1 MMTVKK
7 LTLVAALA
15 GFICL
20 SFSASQAARKVV
32 GFDNQSRSRGLLK
45 TVPGQLNYQG
55 YLADAGDSS
64 AVTATVE
71 MTFRLFDSETK
82 GVELWSET
90 HTMVPV
96 SEGLFQVLL
105 GSQTAFPAGLF
116 DGTLLWLQTEIG
128 AEVLVPRKSLV
139 STAYSHRANSAE
151 MLLDYTLTDLD
162 DRWVN
167 EDQLNSVT
175 SAMINDLEIVDVD
188 ISGTAAIDPSKI
200 AGTAWTGDN
209 DGIGSGLDADLL
221 DGQEAAAFMGTADLD
236 HLDAADGDPANA
248 VYVDNDGNVGIGTT
262 SPTAPLTIQTIVGTE
277 VQFVTD
283 GSNVDVAAPVQFNLG
298 TSGPFNLHLQTNT
311 QNRLA
316 ITGAGDVGIGTTTPG
331 YPLEVNGAVSATTYW
346 GDGSNLTGISGT
358 SDGDWTISGSDLY
371 SAVAGNVG
379 IGTTTPGAKLQVV
392 DATGNYALLCN
403 AVYGVYGRNISGD
416 NYGYLGG
423 SGIGVYGKD
432 NDTGNYGYLGGGTYG
447 VYGYSSAPKDDGE
460 LPTISSAVYGEAQ
473 GLGASG
479 VYGIHTDSGNLGVL
493 GHPDYAG
500 YFDGD
505 VEVTGD
511 LAIGIGPSLYPLNVH
526 GMANMLEFRMP
537 TGAAA
542 GHVLTSDASGVG
554 TWQTAPAG
562 LWSQLTPDYISANI
576 SPVCQI
582 YADTGD
588 WWGLLHAYDPQT
600 AAATHWYNEGARVAN
615 CYDSPVTPDIFG
627 LYALAGSDSN
637 DIAVYGYGDEW
648 GGYFGCEP
656 GGVALYAEASDT
668 SIVGMMGS
676 SSGGVY
682 GGYGL
687 ENYGILGYST
697 IYANYFRHKESPSD
711 GDGQSTVYAY
721 RMRDSRSDGSSYL
734 ASGVNSAIKAFNL
747 WGDSYTFAVAG
758 HSFNDYPRSGGIIG
772 GDNGGTYWGSYGY
785 KNSSSNTYGGYA
797 TSWSS
802 GAGKGDAASGIGLG
816 AWGDLFGA
824 DIHGRV
830 YGTYTEGG
838 DYGLYSH
845 GMVVRDDLDV
855 HLQPAGT
862 GSNTVLYTNVS
873 TDVTVQTSGYCRLS
887 QGRCQ
892 VTFDENFRR
901 VVSPEVPVVV
911 TVTPIGGSNG
921 VHLDRVDPSGF
932 TVVENNAGKGDAQVA
947 FIAIGRRA
955 GYEDPQLPVE
965 VVSADYVD
973 KISRGLHNDADTS
986 TDGQGLYYEDGRLI
1000 VGQHTSMLPNPDKS
1014 REPVEEAQPQLPR
1027 KPRRDERREVS
1038 QDNRIR

>member
-1 MMTVKK
+1 MTVKK
-7 LTLVAALA
+7 LALLAALA

-20 SFSASQAARKVV
+20 FFSVSQAARKVV
-32 GFDNQSRSRGLLK
+32 NFDHQARSRDLIK
-45 TVPGQLNYQG
+45 AVPGQLNYQG
-55 YLADAGDSS
+55 FLANAGDSS
-64 AVTATVE
+64 AVDAMLE
-71 MTFRLFDSETK
+71 MTFRIFDSETK
-82 GVELWSET
+82 GAELWSET

-96 SEGLFQVLL
+96 SEGLFQILL

-116 DGTLLWLQTEIG
+116 DGSTLWLQTEVG
-128 AEVLVPRKSLV
+128 AEVLVPRKPLV

-167 EDQLNSVT
+167 EDQLNSIT
-175 SAMINDLEIVDVD
+175 SAMINDLEIVDGD

-200 AGTAWTGDN
+200 SGTAWTGDN
-209 DGIGSGLDADLL
+209 DGAGSGLDADLL
-221 DGQEAAAFMGTADLD
+221 DGQEAAAFMGAADLD
-236 HLDAADGDPANA
+236 HLDAADGDPPNA
-248 VYVDNDGNVGIGTT
+248 VFVDNDGNVGIGTT
-262 SPTAPLTIQTIVGTE
+262 SPTAPLTIQTIVGTD

-283 GSNVDVAAPVQFNLG
+283 GSNADVAAPVQFNLG
-298 TSGPFNLHLQTNT
+298 TTGPFNLHLQTNT

-316 ITGAGDVGIGTTTPG
+316 ITGTGDVGIGTTSPAYPLDVNGAVNATTYYGDGSNLTGVAGTSDGDWTIDGSDMYSNVPGDVGIGTTTPG
-331 YPLEVNGAVSATTYW
+331 
-346 GDGSNLTGISGT
+346 
-358 SDGDWTISGSDLY
+358 
-371 SAVAGNVG
+371 
-379 IGTTTPGAKLQVV
+379 AKFQVM
-392 DATGNYALLCN
+392 DASGNYALLCN

-432 NDTGNYGYLGGGTYG
+432 NDTGNYGYLGGGSYG

-460 LPTISSAVYGEAQ
+460 LPTMSRAVYGEAQ

-479 VYGIHTDSGNLGVL
+479 VYGIHTDTGNLGVL

-526 GMANMLEFRMP
+526 GMANMLEFRMN
-537 TGAAA
+537 TGASE
-542 GHVLTSDASGVG
+542 GHVLTSDSDGVG
-554 TWQTAPAG
+554 TWQPGMWQAVP
-562 LWSQLTPDYISANI
+562 PDYIYPTT
-576 SPVCQI
+576 SPVFNV
-582 YADTGD
+582 YHDSTL
-588 WWGLLHAYDPQT
+588 WWGLSFVADPKT
-600 AAATHWYNEGARVAN
+600 SAVTNWYNDGASISHCFNRVGTS
-615 CYDSPVTPDIFG
+615 DLFG
-627 LYALAGSDSN
+627 LYAVAASDSN
-637 DIAVYGYGDEW
+637 DIAVYGRGQEW
-648 GGYFGCEP
+648 GGYFGCYP

-721 RMRDSRSDGSSYL
+721 RIRDSRSDGSSYL
-734 ASGVNSAIKAFNL
+734 VSGVNSAVKAFNL

-758 HSFNDYPRSGGIIG
+758 HSFNDFPRSGGIIG

-785 KNSSSNTYGGYA
+785 KNSSLNTYGGYA
-797 TSWSS
+797 TSWSG

-824 DIHGRV
+824 DVHGKV
-830 YGTYTEGG
+830 YGLYTEGG

-845 GMVVRDDLDV
+845 GMVVRDDLDI
-855 HLQPAGT
+855 HLQRDGT
-862 GSNTVLYTNVS
+862 GGTEVLYANVS

-887 QGRCQ
+887 NGVCS

-901 VVSPEVPVVV
+901 VVSSQVPVVV
-911 TVTPIGGSNG
+911 TVTPVGSSHG
-921 VHLDRVDPSGF
+921 VHLNRVDQDGF
-932 TVVENNAGKGDAQVA
+932 TVVENNAGKSDAQVA

-955 GYEDPQLPVE
+955 GYEVPQLPVE

-973 KISRGLHNDADTS
+973 KLSRGLHNDADIS
-986 TDGQGLYYEDGRLI
+986 TNGEGLYYEDGQLY
-1000 VGQHTSMLPNPDKS
+1000 VGQHASMLPDPDKS
-1014 REPVEEAQPQLPR
+1014 KEPVEEADVQLPPR
-1027 KPRRDERREVS
+1027 PRRVQREDLDR
-1038 QDNRIR
+1038 DNRAR